1 MDGAHF
7 TSELETNTYI
17 ADKRE
22 FVQISRAVGV
32 GFIVM
37 GALGYIIKLST
48 SHHFTQLVHAREAER
63 RDHDQH
69 ENLSQARMYTSRTTV
84 HSPRKPSWHTE
95 ELELEGFL

>member
-1 MDGAHF
+1 MDGAHII
-7 TSELETNTYI
+7 SELETNTYA

-48 SHHFTQLVHAREAER
+48 SHHFTQLFHIE
-63 RDHDQH
+63 
-69 ENLSQARMYTSRTTV
+69 
-84 HSPRKPSWHTE
+84 KPSDETMLSMRIHLK
-95 ELELEGFL
+95 LECAPRGQQSIRLTSLAGTL

>member
-1 MDGAHF
+1 MRTVYLDESAGGDGAHII
-7 TSELETNTYI
+7 SELETNTYA

-48 SHHFTQLVHAREAER
+48 SHHITQLFHDREAEL
-63 RDHDQH
+63 RDHVQH
-69 ENLSQARMYTSRTTV
+69 GNVSEANV
-84 HSPRKPSWHTE
+84 HLEDNSPFASPA
-95 ELELEGFL
+95 